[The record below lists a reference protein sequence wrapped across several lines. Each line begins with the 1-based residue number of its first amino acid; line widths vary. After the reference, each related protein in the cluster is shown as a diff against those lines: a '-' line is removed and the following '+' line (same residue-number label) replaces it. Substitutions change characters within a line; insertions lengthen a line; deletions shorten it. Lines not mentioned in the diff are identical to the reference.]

1 GQTESSGIC
10 VLHPDRDVRADTL
23 GKPTPGTRVR
33 VSETGEILV
42 SGENVFLGYY
52 KNPDAT
58 ARTITNGWLSTGD
71 AGLVDDRGHLVMIDR
86 LTDVLRLAGGSR
98 FSPAPIHHT
107 LKFSPHAREAAVI
120 AR

>member
-10 VLHPDRDVRADTL
+10 VLHPDTDVRADTL

-33 VSETGEILV
+33 VSDSGEILV
-42 SGENVFLGYY
+42 AGENVFLGYY

-58 ARTITNGWLSTGD
+58 AQAITNGWLSTGD

-86 LTDVLRLAGGSR
+86 LTDGLRPAR
-98 FSPAPIHHT
+98 RPPVSPAP
-107 LKFSPHAREAAVI
+107 LQKQQQVSPAA
-120 AR
+120 